1 MVVVILARNFFFFL
15 VFLVAYMSKEM
26 LYCIEFDIKNVK
38 QRKMEW
44 GMVKLDGG
52 RSNLIMPTSIKV
64 DLLALMSSK
73 SKFSNFFCSPFH
85 LIHVFKIHK

>member
-1 MVVVILARNFFFFL
+1 
-15 VFLVAYMSKEM
+15 M
-26 LYCIEFDIKNVK
+26 LNWIEFDIKNVK

-52 RSNLIMPTSIKV
+52 RSNLIMPTLIKV
-64 DLLALMSSK
+64 VLLALMSSK
-73 SKFSNFFCSPFH
+73 SKFWNFLCSPFH

>member
-1 MVVVILARNFFFFL
+1 
-15 VFLVAYMSKEM
+15 M
-26 LYCIEFDIKNVK
+26 LNWIEFDIKNVK

-52 RSNLIMPTSIKV
+52 RSNLIMPTLIKV